1 MNQYLQVHSPSR
13 PMMPQI
19 VTDLL
24 RPPVITCCSERE
36 PNDLNDLDL
45 ISLHVVVGAV
55 AKAKVNACRFLA
67 ETGGAR
73 GASYGLSRFRAS
85 SAFLAGAVARRD
97 VDLIDLVPIAVGF
110 TEDRAMPALLCDARD
125 EKLKL
130 LRMTAK

>member
-19 VTDLL
+19 VADLL

-67 ETGGAR
+67 ETGGAGGILRVIAISRVLSLPCRR
-73 GASYGLSRFRAS
+73 GST
-85 SAFLAGAVARRD
+85 ARR
-97 VDLIDLVPIAVGF
+97 
-110 TEDRAMPALLCDARD
+110 
-125 EKLKL
+125 
-130 LRMTAK
+130 